1 MCNSTECPATCE
13 DRGLKREVSFGG
25 PINEERAATFS
36 GRASRSE
43 FWWFFLFQALALF
56 IVANWNEKI
65 VTVVILALL
74 VPSLAVGARRLHDM
88 GKSGWWQLLWLIP
101 VVGWAVLI
109 YWAAQPGK
117 APNRFT
123 Q

>member
-1 MCNSTECPATCE
+1 MTFTDAIKACFAKYADFKGTAT
-13 DRGLKREVSFGG
+13 R
-25 PINEERAATFS
+25 P
-36 GRASRSE
+36 E
-43 FWWFFLFQALALF
+43 FWWWVLFTIIVSLVLGMVHQVVSSAFSLATL
-56 IVANWNEKI
+56 I
-65 VTVVILALL
+65 
-74 VPSLAVGARRLHDM
+74 PSIAVGARRLHDID
-88 GKSGWWQLLWLIP
+88 KSGWWQLLWLIP